1 MALTF
6 GFYNSVGDD
15 RLYDARQLSSIFKGI
30 ISEGVFKSLGTKMAV
45 TPSSGMNVL
54 VGAGRAWFLDTW
66 TDIDV
71 PISVTIGAASTPLNR
86 IDAICLEV
94 DTRVAVR
101 ANKLVVVPGT
111 PATTPVKPGLIND
124 ADRKQ
129 YPIAYVTVPTGATS
143 ITVGNIENRGGLF
156 DFPYITTLDS
166 ANEIGDRVYGTHN
179 YIADAQTITESL
191 SAIDNLVYNAISNLM
206 STKQNNISG
215 AASTI
220 VSAGLLA
227 NRVLISDA
235 NGKVAASPNVT
246 PTELGFL
253 SGVTSAIQTQINNA
267 LTAISVTANRALISN
282 GSGNVA
288 ASPVTATELGFLS
301 GVRSAIQAQIDL
313 IEGSTSALTANKVL
327 ISNASGGITTA
338 AVNTTELGYLAGVT
352 AAIQT
357 QLNAKQATATGSGSS
372 IMSASLAASR
382 ALITD
387 GSSKVAASA
396 VTSTELG
403 YLAGV
408 TGAVQTQLNG
418 KLGSTAQAADSVKVG
433 GKKITVGTS
442 APASPSVGDVWIDT
456 N

>member
-30 ISEGVFKSLGTKMAV
+30 ISEGVFKSLGTKMEV
-45 TPSSGMNVL
+45 VPSAGMNVL

-101 ANKLVVVPGT
+101 TNKLVLVPGV
-111 PATTPVKPGLIND
+111 PVTTPVKPGLIND

-166 ANEIGDRVYGTHN
+166 ANEIGNRVYATHN
-179 YIADAQTITESL
+179 YIADSQSITDSL
-191 SAIDNLVYNAISNLM
+191 SAIDTLVYNAITNLAN
-206 STKQNNISG
+206 TKQNNISG
-215 AASTI
+215 AASSIT
-220 VSAGLLA
+220 SAGLLA

-253 SGVTSAIQTQINNA
+253 AGVTSAIQEQINNA
-267 LTAISVTANRALISN
+267 LTAISVAANRVLVSN

-288 ASPVTATELGFLS
+288 ASSVTATELSFLS
-301 GVRSAIQAQIDL
+301 GVRSAIQTQIDL
-313 IEGSTSALTANKVL
+313 IQGSTSALTANRVL
-327 ISNASGGITTA
+327 ISNGSGGIA
-338 AVNTTELGYLAGVT
+338 VSAVNTTELGYLAGVT
-352 AAIQT
+352 GSIQT
-357 QLNAKQATATGSGSS
+357 QLNGKQPTATGTASS
-372 IMSASLAASR
+372 IMSASLPSAR

-387 GSSKVAASA
+387 GSSKVSASA

-403 YLAGV
+403 YLSGLAGSVQAQLNANDPNKWGGRSAFVQSATPAGV
-408 TGAVQTQLNG
+408 DG
-418 KLGSTAQAADSVKVG
+418 DIWFKV
-433 GKKITVGTS
+433 
-442 APASPSVGDVWIDT
+442 
-456 N
+456 

>member
-1 MALTF
+1 MALTY
-6 GFYNSVGDD
+6 GFYNSVGSD

-45 TPSSGMNVL
+45 APSTGMNVL

-71 PISVTIGAASTPLNR
+71 AVSVAIGAASTPLNR

-111 PATTPVKPGLIND
+111 PASSPVKPGLIND

-129 YPIAYVTVPTGATS
+129 YPIAYVTIPTGATS
-143 ITVGNIENRGGLF
+143 ISVGNIENRGGLF

-166 ANEIGDRVYGTHN
+166 ANEIGDRVYATHN
-179 YIADAQTITESL
+179 YIEDSQTITQSL
-191 SAIDNLVYNAISNLM
+191 AAIDNQVSTAIANLAN
-206 STKQNNISG
+206 TKQNNITG
-215 AASTI
+215 AASSI
-220 VSAGLLA
+220 LSAGLLA

-235 NGKVAASPNVT
+235 TGKVAASPTVT

-253 SGVTSAIQTQINNA
+253 AGVTSAIQTQINNA
-267 LTAISVTANRALISN
+267 LTAIAVTANRALVSN
-282 GSGNVA
+282 GSGNIA
-288 ASPVTATELGFLS
+288 ASVVSATELGFLA
-301 GVRSAIQAQIDL
+301 GVRSAIQTQIDL
-313 IEGSTSALTANKVL
+313 IQGSTSSLTANKVL
-327 ISNASGGITTA
+327 ISNSTGGIATA
-338 AVNTTELGYLAGVT
+338 IVNTTELGYLAGVT

-357 QLNAKQATATGSGSS
+357 QLAGKQATAVGSGSS

-382 ALITD
+382 VLVTD
-387 GSSKVAASA
+387 VSSKVAASSIS
-396 VTSTELG
+396 TTELG

-408 TGAVQTQLNG
+408 SDGVQTQLDA
-418 KLGSTAQAADSVKVG
+418 KLGTTAQAADSLKIG
-433 GKKITVGTS
+433 GKKLTVSAS
-442 APASPSVGDVWIDT
+442 APTSPATGDMWVD
-456 N
+456 NS